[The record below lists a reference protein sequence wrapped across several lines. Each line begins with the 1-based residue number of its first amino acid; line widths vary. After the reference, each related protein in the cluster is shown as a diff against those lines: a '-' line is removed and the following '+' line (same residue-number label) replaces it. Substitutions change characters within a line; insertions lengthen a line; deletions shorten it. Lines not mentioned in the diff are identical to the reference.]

1 MSTSR
6 QPGVDQQPLLH
17 EAQRARILTTLVGNL
32 AHDLNN
38 LLTVITCNSDLL
50 LGDPPKADQDS
61 EHRAM
66 LLEMAEAARQAGE
79 LTTALQSFS
88 HRPSMSPGRCRL
100 GETLAEMG
108 RLLRHAL
115 PDDVE
120 LSIECPEDLP
130 DVWADTGQLQHA
142 LMILCVRAGLA
153 MTNGGRLRL
162 TASKR
167 QVEADTSLNARA
179 IGEHVVL
186 SVEHSGPRL
195 TELFDDPSS
204 DASPTDETGAAAGES
219 PDLLGL
225 GVVRD
230 IVQWHDGWIDAAD
243 TAGDSHRYD
252 LYWPVAAVEADRPAA
267 EPPTDGGAVL
277 VMDAD
282 PMARAII
289 CCAVEKGGYHPIAAP
304 DPESARRLVAQ
315 HADRLR
321 IAIVRPEHQGGPA
334 GALLAQIRKMEP
346 AVAIVVLSQADAER
360 DPTIAEPVVHL
371 REPFGP
377 REILEAVR
385 QATHPDPTS
394 LPTS

>member
-6 QPGVDQQPLLH
+6 QPGVGQQQPLH
-17 EAQRARILTTLVGNL
+17 DTQRARILTALVGNL

-38 LLTVITCNSDLL
+38 LLTVLTCNTDLL
-50 LGDPPKADQDS
+50 LADGRLHGEQ
-61 EHRAM
+61 RVM
-66 LLEMAEAARQAGE
+66 LREMAEAARQAGE

-88 HRPSMSPGRCRL
+88 RRPSMSPSRCRL
-100 GETLAEMG
+100 GDTLAEMG

-153 MTNGGRLRL
+153 MTNGGRLSL
-162 TASKR
+162 KASR
-167 QVEADTSLNARA
+167 HQVEADPSLNARA

-195 TELFDDPSS
+195 TELFDDPTS
-204 DASPTDETGAAAGES
+204 DASPTDEAGAAAGES
-219 PDLLGL
+219 PNLLGL
-225 GVVRD
+225 SVVRD
-230 IVQWHDGWIDAAD
+230 TVHRHDGWIDAAD

-252 LYWPVAAVEADRPAA
+252 LYWPVAEVERPVDV
-267 EPPTDGGAVL
+267 PPTDLGMIL

-282 PMARAII
+282 PMGRAII
-289 CCAVEKGGYHPIAAP
+289 CSAVEKGGYHAIAAA
-304 DPESARRLVAQ
+304 DPESASRLVGQ
-315 HADRLR
+315 HAGRLR
-321 IAIVRPEHQGGPA
+321 IAIIRPEHQGGGA
-334 GALLAQIRKMEP
+334 GALLAQIRQMEP
-346 AVAIVVLSQADAER
+346 AVAIVVLRRADAEP
-360 DPTIAEPVVHL
+360 DSTIAEPVVHL
-371 REPFGP
+371 PEPFGP

-385 QATHPDPTS
+385 RATHPDPTS